1 VGVNPVAMLI
11 FGVFVATTLGITYWS
26 NRRGTGTKDFYA
38 AGGTITAS
46 QNGMAIAG
54 DYLSAAAFLGTIAVF
69 FSVGVGGLLYAVG
82 GLAGWPIAMFLV
94 GERLRNLGRYSFS
107 DALAYRLADRPV
119 RMLAAVST
127 LCITVSY
134 LIAQMVGA
142 GTLVQVIFNIP
153 YRYAVTMVGIL
164 MMAYVVFGGMLATT
178 WIQVIKA
185 TLLLLTT
192 GVMVVLLFNRF
203 GYSLDTLLGAAVGAQ
218 KDPQRFLRP
227 AQLVSDPV
235 SAISLGIAFA
245 LGPAGLPHVLM
256 KFFTVKD
263 ARAARQSLAFATTV
277 IAVFQ
282 VMVVILG
289 YAAAALLP
297 NGPLPG
303 GANMAAVHLARVLG
317 GDALLGVVAAISFAT
332 ILAVVSGLMIAGASA
347 VSHDLYRYVWHR
359 GNATETAEIGVSRIA
374 TVLLG
379 CGVIYLTLI
388 CQHQS
393 IGFLATLPLAIAA
406 SANFPIL
413 VLAMHWRGLTTRGA
427 VAGGYVGLLLA
438 VVLIVGSKNV
448 WVQILGHGHALFPY
462 EYPTLFSLGA
472 ALLIAFLLSVTDRS
486 ARGVQDRRGFAA
498 QVLIAEGGHASALAS
513 TAAPEPGARS

>member
-1 VGVNPVAMLI
+1 VHVNPVALLI

-26 NRRGTGTKDFYA
+26 NRRSAGTKDFYA

-69 FSVGVGGLLYAVG
+69 FSVGVSGLLYAVG

-142 GTLVQVIFNIP
+142 GTLVQVMFDIP
-153 YRYAVTMVGIL
+153 YLYAVTLVGIL

-178 WIQVIKA
+178 WIQLIKA

-192 GVMVVLLFNRF
+192 GVMVVLLFSRF

-218 KDPQRFLRP
+218 RDPQRFLRP
-227 AQLVSDPV
+227 AQLVSDPI
-235 SAISLGIAFA
+235 SAISLGMAFA

-297 NGPLPG
+297 SGALPG

-332 ILAVVSGLMIAGASA
+332 ILAVVSGLIIAGASA
-347 VSHDLYRYVWHR
+347 VSHDLYKYVWHG

-379 CGVIYLTLI
+379 CGVIYLALI

-427 VAGGYVGLLLA
+427 VAGGYAGLLLA

-448 WVQILGHGHALFPY
+448 WMQILGHSEALFPY
-462 EYPTLFSLGA
+462 EYPTLFSLGV
-472 ALLIAFLLSVTDRS
+472 ALLISFLVSVTDGS
-486 ARGVQDRRGFAA
+486 ARGAQDRRGFAS
-498 QVLIAEGGHASALAS
+498 QVIIAEGGPALAD
-513 TAAPEPGARS
+513 TATPEPGPGRK